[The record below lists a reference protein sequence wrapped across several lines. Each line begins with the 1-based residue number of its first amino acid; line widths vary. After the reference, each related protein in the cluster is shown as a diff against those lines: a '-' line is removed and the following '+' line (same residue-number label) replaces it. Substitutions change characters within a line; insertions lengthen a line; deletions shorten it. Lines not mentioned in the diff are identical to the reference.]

1 LTLQATVSMSW
12 VNTVLGAA
20 QRQGLERAHLLAAAG
35 IALTELDKPRWPID
49 HITRLWRAAAELTQD
64 PGFGLKAGALVGPA
78 SFNVVSY
85 ILQSSPTLRAA
96 IAVVQQFQRLIS
108 DGGRFQTIAGASA
121 SWIVYHPRQGEL
133 AFSPHQLEAV
143 LAAVLSF
150 SRWVTDST
158 VSPLRVQFSQ
168 SALGPLAGYRAAFN
182 CPVDFE
188 QAFSGLLLDNALL
201 DRPLPQADAQLA
213 SVHRQ
218 YAAAR
223 LAALS
228 ESGNFSDE
236 LRAWLA
242 GHLVGRVPTRQH
254 AAQAFGLSPRTFA
267 RRLQQEGL
275 HYSALV
281 DGARQQL
288 ACEAVQQPTQL
299 CRHCPVAGLCRSQR
313 LQPRVSALDR
323 HGAGAVAGG
332 AGRGHA
338 RTSASGLSQRQ
349 LLCSFHCASWPRA
362 LANSGTWQ
370 RAASAGSRGAATW
383 AAVGATPERA
393 GALRYTH
400 WARPTT
406 ATAKTATTAHW
417 GPVTATRCAGGSSQ
431 APPGQ
436 SWAFCGCKR
445 W

>member
-1 LTLQATVSMSW
+1 MSW

-168 SALGPLAGYRAAFN
+168 SALGSLAGYRAAFN

-254 AAQAFGLSPRTFA
+254 AAQAFGLSARTFA

-288 ACEAVQQPTQL
+288 ACEAV
-299 CRHCPVAGLCRSQR
+299 
-313 LQPRVSALDR
+313 
-323 HGAGAVAGG
+323 
-332 AGRGHA
+332 
-338 RTSASGLSQRQ
+338 
-349 LLCSFHCASWPRA
+349 
-362 LANSGTWQ
+362 ANSPRSFADIAQSLGFAEASVFNRAFRRWTGMAPGQW
-370 RAASAGSRGAATW
+370 RAARA
-383 AAVGATPERA
+383 GATPERPPA
-393 GALRYTH
+393 G
-400 WARPTT
+400 
-406 ATAKTATTAHW
+406 
-417 GPVTATRCAGGSSQ
+417 
-431 APPGQ
+431 
-436 SWAFCGCKR
+436 
-445 W
+445 